1 MEIGIRYKRYK
12 VCEQAYTS
20 IPYTFL
26 NFVWLKISDFLEPL
40 LIVLIKILALIK
52 NNVFNVVYKYIYLQS
67 IKL

>member
-52 NNVFNVVYKYIYLQS
+52 NNVLMLCINIYIYNQ
-67 IKL
+67 